1 MNELPQLGKLVPEG
15 ENRRDA
21 VHIAIAPMVAGLDLK
36 PGDHVVIFDSNYLGL
51 WAARAGSRPDLKPVG
66 IVDPFLTEPVKAGQR
81 FWLFLYPNT
90 VTSLRHVWTHPAF
103 TTAYHQK
110 QKESGQ

>member
-1 MNELPQLGKLVPEG
+1 MNELPKLGQLVPVG

-21 VHIAIAPMVAGLDLK
+21 VHIAIAPVTADQDLIVGSHVGLK
-36 PGDHVVIFDSNYLGL
+36 PGTT
-51 WAARAGSRPDLKPVG
+51 DLVGYFPSTAVG
-66 IVDPFLTEPVKAGQR
+66 IVDPFLTERVVKKGQR
-81 FWLFLYPNT
+81 FWLFLYPGT

-103 TTAYHQK
+103 TAAYHQK